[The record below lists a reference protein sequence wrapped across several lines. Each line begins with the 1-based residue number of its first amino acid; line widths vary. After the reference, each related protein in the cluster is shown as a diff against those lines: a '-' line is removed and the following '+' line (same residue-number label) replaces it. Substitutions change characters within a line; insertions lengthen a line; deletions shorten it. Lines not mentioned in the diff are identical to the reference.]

1 MSVQCLE
8 PEDGL
13 PEQRVCVFFNLAMYE
28 GKLYYISSGE
38 GPLPAEALAAAA
50 AADGLCRS
58 GARGGVVQERSGGC
72 AGAGWEGVR
81 AVQERRGVG
90 VAHRDFPQS
99 HPRATREPPRRPA
112 TDSNVTLPSIKHA
125 WLKKFEGDDY
135 FSATVVNQSALPFDW
150 NGTQVSRSRRRG
162 CSGGSME
169 RKPDAG
175 KRGPAKPGRG
185 ALHSSRRA
193 EHGARRP
200 ASPAPTRSQ
209 QQQVEFVSTAG
220 LFHQQHYSNF
230 YHMFSEVAPTIHHV
244 ICKYLGDCGYDPQSR
259 CAGMLAAQGR
269 GESGLGLTAAWRH
282 LPIGGTSR
290 RGERQPPLAC
300 TSRCSA

>member
-175 KRGPAKPGRG
+175 GKGGQPNPGAERSTALAGPSMGRG
-185 ALHSSRRA
+185 APPHLLPLGPSNSRWSLCPRRA
-193 EHGARRP
+193 CFISSTTRTFITCFRRWRRP
-200 ASPAPTRSQ
+200 
-209 QQQVEFVSTAG
+209 ST
-220 LFHQQHYSNF
+220 
-230 YHMFSEVAPTIHHV
+230 T
-244 ICKYLGDCGYDPQSR
+244 
-259 CAGMLAAQGR
+259 
-269 GESGLGLTAAWRH
+269 
-282 LPIGGTSR
+282 
-290 RGERQPPLAC
+290 
-300 TSRCSA
+300 